1 MGKILRYA
9 LGLVKTVV
17 TGCRM
22 EGGGVVLSV
31 RPWAREA
38 RRCPVCGGQ
47 AGQG

>member
-17 TGCRM
+17 EGVRL
-22 EGGGVVLSV
+22 EGGRAVVSV

-38 RRCPVCGGQ
+38 LR
-47 AGQG
+47 